1 MLIVYRTVVPTFKPA
16 NYTQVAPSAVD
27 QKTQSEIEADIEAS
41 KAQNVPMAAATPA
54 TQPSPSEV
62 AAAPAP
68 MLSFRAAQF
77 EGVPPAPVDM
87 SAIRDEL
94 KSSGYDLSK
103 PAVGKSTPLVFVV
116 GVPDTAVAG
125 RQISQFLST
134 QNGISWWEVPQGGA
148 TQPSARQQLAQAAT
162 LPSAQQLSGAYSEKI
177 AQRIYVACNMN
188 PQQAAAL
195 QEALNDQPPEAVP
208 TYELYGDSVR
218 ATAAGSAGGPGG
230 AAGGGISGTAATEAS
245 TEPTTE
251 ATSEPTTGPSGPDL
265 VDAIIVVRAASTVV
279 PPELQTQPTT
289 EPMPRMPPG
298 ATTAPSSRR

>member
-1 MLIVYRTVVPTFKPA
+1 M
-16 NYTQVAPSAVD
+16 
-27 QKTQSEIEADIEAS
+27 
-41 KAQNVPMAAATPA
+41 
-54 TQPSPSEV
+54 
-62 AAAPAP
+62 
-68 MLSFRAAQF
+68 
-77 EGVPPAPVDM
+77 
-87 SAIRDEL
+87 
-94 KSSGYDLSK
+94 
-103 PAVGKSTPLVFVV
+103 

-218 ATAAGSAGGPGG
+218 ATAAGSAGGPGW